1 MNIEAPRRQ
10 CVKLGHRE
18 KVRQRRRTRRLRAR
32 VGRLL
37 RRADREGLEAQARGL
52 QLEHPPHLTVAE
64 IQALRVRR

>member
-1 MNIEAPRRQ
+1 MIEAPRRQ
-10 CVKLGHRE
+10 GVRLGHQE
-18 KVRQRRRTRRLRAR
+18 KIRQRRRTRRLRAR

-37 RRADREGLEAQARGL
+37 RRSDRESLEARARGL